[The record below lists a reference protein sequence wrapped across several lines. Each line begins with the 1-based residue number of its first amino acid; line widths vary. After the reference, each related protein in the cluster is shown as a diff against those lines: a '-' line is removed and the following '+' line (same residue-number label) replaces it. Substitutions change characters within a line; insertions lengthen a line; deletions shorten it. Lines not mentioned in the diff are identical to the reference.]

1 MVNWM
6 LKLLSQTMTKL
17 LKHKRFTFELI
28 LGSLLALSICYGTIV
43 HSSNKKLSESLEQ
56 AQNNIEAYQGMISNS
71 DSVNSVLQMDL
82 KNLQNSND
90 KLIQQI
96 DSVRK
101 QSKIKKTSLTSAA
114 TQTQAIIVNK
124 SKEITGKDLIT
135 ILKDTTYIDSI
146 QYNKYTTVYY
156 TIGKDTVNIGLNL
169 KNTQYL
175 YTYKQKQYK
184 NKKNF
189 FKRLFTLDFKKVTR
203 YKYKIINTNDL
214 LKTSD
219 VRIIEQ

>member
-1 MVNWM
+1 M
-6 LKLLSQTMTKL
+6 
-17 LKHKRFTFELI
+17 
-28 LGSLLALSICYGTIV
+28 
-43 HSSNKKLSESLEQ
+43 
-56 AQNNIEAYQGMISNS
+56 NN
-71 DSVNSVLQMDL
+71 
-82 KNLQNSND
+82 
-90 KLIQQI
+90 
-96 DSVRK
+96 
-101 QSKIKKTSLTSAA
+101 
-114 TQTQAIIVNK
+114 
-124 SKEITGKDLIT
+124 
-135 ILKDTTYIDSI
+135 I

-175 YTYKQKQYK
+175 YTYKQKEYK

-189 FKRLFTLDFKKVTR
+189 FKRLFTLDFKKVTH

>member
-1 MVNWM
+1 M
-6 LKLLSQTMTKL
+6 MTKL

-56 AQNNIEAYQGMISNS
+56 AQNNIEAYQDMINNS

-90 KLIQQI
+90 KLIWQI

-175 YTYKQKQYK
+175 YTYKQKEYK

>member
-6 LKLLSQTMTKL
+6 LKLLSQIMTKL

-56 AQNNIEAYQGMISNS
+56 AQNNIEAYQDMINNS

-175 YTYKQKQYK
+175 YTYKQKEYK

-203 YKYKIINTNDL
+203 YKYKIINNNDL

>member
-1 MVNWM
+1 M
-6 LKLLSQTMTKL
+6 MTKL

-82 KNLQNSND
+82 KNLQDSND

-101 QSKIKKTSLTSAA
+101 QNKIKKTSLTSAA

-175 YTYKQKQYK
+175 YTYKQKEYK

>member
-1 MVNWM
+1 M
-6 LKLLSQTMTKL
+6 MTKL

-56 AQNNIEAYQGMISNS
+56 AQNNIEAYQDMINNS

-124 SKEITGKDLIT
+124 SKEIAGKDLIT

-175 YTYKQKQYK
+175 YTYKQKEYK

-189 FKRLFTLDFKKVTR
+189 FKRLFTLDFKKVTC

>member
-1 MVNWM
+1 M
-6 LKLLSQTMTKL
+6 MTKL

-56 AQNNIEAYQGMISNS
+56 AQNNIEAYQDMINNS

-101 QSKIKKTSLTSAA
+101 YSKIKKTSLTSAA

-175 YTYKQKQYK
+175 YTYKQKEYK

>member
-1 MVNWM
+1 M
-6 LKLLSQTMTKL
+6 MTKL

-56 AQNNIEAYQGMISNS
+56 AQNNIEAYQDMINNS

-101 QSKIKKTSLTSAA
+101 QSKIKKTSLASAA

-124 SKEITGKDLIT
+124 SKEIAGKDLIT

-175 YTYKQKQYK
+175 YTYKQKEYK

>member
-1 MVNWM
+1 M
-6 LKLLSQTMTKL
+6 MTKL

-56 AQNNIEAYQGMISNS
+56 AQNNIEAYQDMINNS

-101 QSKIKKTSLTSAA
+101 YSKIKKTSLTSAA

-175 YTYKQKQYK
+175 YTYKQKEYK

-189 FKRLFTLDFKKVTR
+189 FKRLFTLDFKKVTH

>member
-1 MVNWM
+1 M
-6 LKLLSQTMTKL
+6 MTKL

-56 AQNNIEAYQGMISNS
+56 AQNNIEAYQDMINNS

-96 DSVRK
+96 DNVRK

-175 YTYKQKQYK
+175 YTYKQKEYK

-189 FKRLFTLDFKKVTR
+189 FKRLFTLDFKKVTH

-219 VRIIEQ
+219 LRIIEQ

>member
-1 MVNWM
+1 M
-6 LKLLSQTMTKL
+6 MTKL

-28 LGSLLALSICYGTIV
+28 LGSLLALSVCYGTIV

-56 AQNNIEAYQGMISNS
+56 AQNNIEAYQDMINNS

-101 QSKIKKTSLTSAA
+101 QSKIKKTSLISAA

-175 YTYKQKQYK
+175 YTYKQKEYK

>member
-1 MVNWM
+1 M
-6 LKLLSQTMTKL
+6 MTKL

-28 LGSLLALSICYGTIV
+28 LGSLLALSICYGIIV

-56 AQNNIEAYQGMISNS
+56 AQNNIEAYQDMINNS

-101 QSKIKKTSLTSAA
+101 QIKIKKTSLTSAA

-175 YTYKQKQYK
+175 YTYKQKEYK

>member
-1 MVNWM
+1 M
-6 LKLLSQTMTKL
+6 MTKL

-56 AQNNIEAYQGMISNS
+56 AQNNIEAYQDMINNS

-175 YTYKQKQYK
+175 YTYKQKEYK

-203 YKYKIINTNDL
+203 YKYKIITTNDL

-219 VRIIEQ
+219 VRIIEQSI

>member
-1 MVNWM
+1 M
-6 LKLLSQTMTKL
+6 MTKL

-43 HSSNKKLSESLEQ
+43 HSNNKKLSESLEQ
-56 AQNNIEAYQGMISNS
+56 AQNNIEAYQDIINNS

-175 YTYKQKQYK
+175 YTYKQKEYK

>member
-1 MVNWM
+1 M
-6 LKLLSQTMTKL
+6 MTKL

-101 QSKIKKTSLTSAA
+101 QSKIKKTSLASAA

-175 YTYKQKQYK
+175 YTYKQKEYK

>member
-6 LKLLSQTMTKL
+6 LKLLSQIMTKL

-56 AQNNIEAYQGMISNS
+56 AQNNIEAYQDMINNS

-175 YTYKQKQYK
+175 YTYKQKEYK

>member
-1 MVNWM
+1 M
-6 LKLLSQTMTKL
+6 MTKL

-28 LGSLLALSICYGTIV
+28 LGSLLALSVCYGTIV

-56 AQNNIEAYQGMISNS
+56 AQNNIEAYQDMVSNN
-71 DSVNSVLQMDL
+71 DSVNSVLLMDL

-101 QSKIKKTSLTSAA
+101 QNKIKKTSVTSAA
-114 TQTQAIIVNK
+114 TQTQTIIVNK

-175 YTYKQKQYK
+175 YTYKQKEYK

-189 FKRLFTLDFKKVTR
+189 FKRLFTLDFKKVTH

>member
-1 MVNWM
+1 M
-6 LKLLSQTMTKL
+6 MTKL

-28 LGSLLALSICYGTIV
+28 LGSLLALSICCGTIV

-56 AQNNIEAYQGMISNS
+56 AQNNIEAYQDMINNS

-101 QSKIKKTSLTSAA
+101 QSKIKKTSLASAA

-175 YTYKQKQYK
+175 YTYKQKEYK